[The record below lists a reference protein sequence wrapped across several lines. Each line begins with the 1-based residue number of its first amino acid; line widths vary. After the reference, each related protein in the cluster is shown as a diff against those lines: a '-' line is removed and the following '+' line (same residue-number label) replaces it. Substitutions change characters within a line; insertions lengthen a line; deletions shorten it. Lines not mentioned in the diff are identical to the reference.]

1 MFPLARPH
9 QLNDFHGVN
18 IYLDEAG
25 QLKGLPFNSR
35 ASGLAEL
42 CGFKAVQFAGDVF
55 IGRLKVGDKLMKNE
69 NFYLNEI
76 SSDAQW
82 LKDVK
87 AINYEFGVAT
97 NQVSMDPSLQDDR
110 VNSGKDEDERYNWIE
125 DQSHIDISIIKPS
138 DIVSSKDLIVK
149 FLRKSLKIESKK
161 SDWKIEL
168 NLFDNVSPDDCTWTL
183 SSEHIEVSLEKSKQ
197 VYWAKLVE

>member
-1 MFPLARPH
+1 
-9 QLNDFHGVN
+9 
-18 IYLDEAG
+18 
-25 QLKGLPFNSR
+25 
-35 ASGLAEL
+35 
-42 CGFKAVQFAGDVF
+42 
-55 IGRLKVGDKLMKNE
+55 
-69 NFYLNEI
+69 LNEI

-125 DQSHIDISIIKPS
+125 DQSHIDISILKPS
-138 DIVSSKDLIVK
+138 DIVSSKDLSVK